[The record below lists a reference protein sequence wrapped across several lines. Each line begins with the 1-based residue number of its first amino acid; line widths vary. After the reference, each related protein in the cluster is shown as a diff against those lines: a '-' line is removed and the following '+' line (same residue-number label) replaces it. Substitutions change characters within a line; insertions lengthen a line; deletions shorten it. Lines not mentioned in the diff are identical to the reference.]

1 VAEGSSLFEGRRA
14 VLLTKHGKEQVIKP
28 TLEKATGC
36 QIIVE
41 VGFDTDQY
49 GTFTREI
56 SRPGSQLDVARLK
69 AEKGMELAGVDIGL
83 ASEGSFGSHPLISF
97 VPWNVEIVLLADRR
111 KKLEILG
118 QCANS
123 ETNYSHRMITSLR
136 EAEEFARKAGFPEHW
151 LVLRPDNERH
161 QAMVKGINTW
171 EHLQD
176 AVRWGFT
183 RSAAGTVFLETDMRA
198 HANPTRM
205 RNIRR
210 AAEDLAKKT
219 KRQCP
224 LCGTPGFSVTG
235 VEKGLPCEWCGRPTE
250 EVKARVFACGRC
262 GFAREGRMP
271 QGKRAPAGR
280 CQYCNP

>member
-1 VAEGSSLFEGRRA
+1 MAGGSSFFEGRRA
-14 VLLTKHGKEQVIKP
+14 VLLTKHRKEQVIKP

-41 VGFDTDQY
+41 AGFDTDQF

-56 SRPGSQLDVARLK
+56 SRPGSQLDAARLK
-69 AEKGMELAGVDIGL
+69 AGKGMELAGIDIGL
-83 ASEGSFGSHPLISF
+83 ASEGSFGSHPLIPF
-97 VPWNVEIVLLADRR
+97 VPWNVEIVLLVDQ
-111 KKLEILG
+111 KEKLEICG

-123 ETNYSHRMITSLR
+123 ETNYAHGIIASLQ

-161 QAMVKGINTW
+161 QSVVKGINTW
-171 EHLQD
+171 EHLKD

-183 RSAAGTVFLETDMRA
+183 KSAAGKVFLETDMRA

-205 RNIRR
+205 RNIQK
-210 AAEDLAKKT
+210 AAEDLAKKI
-219 KRQCP
+219 KQQCP
-224 LCGTPGFSVTG
+224 RCGTPGFSVTG
-235 VEKGLPCEWCGRPTE
+235 MKKGLPCEWCGRPTE
-250 EVKARVFACGRC
+250 EIKARVFACGRC
-262 GFAREGRMP
+262 GFAKEKRMP
-271 QGKRAPAGR
+271 RSKRAPAGR